1 MALDLAFA
9 LDTILAF
16 AKILL
21 HRILAFA
28 KILLHRILAFAKIL
42 LHRILDAH
50 KNRPRGSEKWCHD
63 IAVEGVL

>member
-9 LDTILAF
+9 LDLALAVALALAF
-16 AKILL
+16 A
-21 HRILAFA
+21 
-28 KILLHRILAFAKIL
+28 LHRILAFAKIL

-50 KNRPRGSEKWCHD
+50 KNRPRGSEKRCHY